1 MSGATARAG
10 TSWTRVA
17 ILCAA
22 GVFAAFHI
30 GKVPGQLAAL
40 TREMNL
46 SLTQAG
52 SLVALYNLVA
62 ALLGVTLGL
71 AVDRLGALRSAILGL
86 TLAGAASVV
95 GSTAQGLGL
104 LLTTRSVE
112 GVGFLLAV
120 SAVPS
125 LLMGEVEEKDR
136 RKTLG
141 VWGAYMPAGFAA
153 SMAASGFIGDIGGW
167 RLVWQVVAGFG
178 FVWAFVLWLVFRHRT
193 SAEVGSTTGRA
204 SAASA
209 LRRNPLLL
217 AGAFV
222 GYAGHFLAVMSFL
235 PLLLSQEAG
244 LSGRAAAGAVA
255 LVVAMNIIGNVAS
268 GFIVDA
274 GVTRKQLV
282 VAASLIMA
290 GCSLTIFGVDAPFAA
305 KYGAAL
311 IFSAV
316 GGLIPGALFGAAP
329 FYAERPAMVST
340 IIGLLLQSAGIGQ
353 LVGPVL
359 LAGAVEKAGGWH
371 GALWYALPTS
381 ALAVVCALLLKRP
394 AQAR

>member
-167 RLVWQVVAGFG
+167 RLVWQVVASFG
-178 FVWAFVLWLVFRHRT
+178 FVWAFVLWLVFRRRA
-193 SAEVGSTTGRA
+193 SAGAGSTSGRA

-282 VAASLIMA
+282 VVASLIMA
-290 GCSLTIFGVDAPFAA
+290 GCSLTIFGTDAPFAA

-311 IFSAV
+311 LFSAV

-340 IIGLLLQSAGIGQ
+340 IIGLLLQSAGVGQ

-359 LAGAVEKAGGWH
+359 LAGAVEKSGGWH

-381 ALAVVCALLLKRP
+381 ALAVACALLLKRP
-394 AQAR
+394 APAR

>member
-46 SLTQAG
+46 GLTQAG

-86 TLAGAASVV
+86 TLAGAASGV

-178 FVWAFVLWLVFRHRT
+178 FVWAFVLWLVFRHRA
-193 SAEVGSTTGRA
+193 SAGAGSTTGRA

-290 GCSLTIFGVDAPFAA
+290 GCSLTIFGVPASFAA

-359 LAGAVEKAGGWH
+359 LAGVVEKAGGWH

-381 ALAVVCALLLKRP
+381 ALSVACALLLKRP
-394 AQAR
+394 APAR